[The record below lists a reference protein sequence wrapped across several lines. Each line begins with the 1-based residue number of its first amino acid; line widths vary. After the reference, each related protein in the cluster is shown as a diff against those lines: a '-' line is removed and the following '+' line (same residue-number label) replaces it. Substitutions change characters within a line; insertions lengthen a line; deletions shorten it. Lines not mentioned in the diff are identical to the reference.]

1 LTADSPQCCGS
12 ADTGQRSK
20 DVSNRDDRNASDC
33 QELDRRMMATVNKMR
48 REEQERRWDEAAD
61 PRLDVVA

>member
-1 LTADSPQCCGS
+1 
-12 ADTGQRSK
+12 
-20 DVSNRDDRNASDC
+20 
-33 QELDRRMMATVNKMR
+33 MMATVNKMR